1 MNQHMSC
8 ANAFPTLQTRRM
20 RLVVPEA
27 RHYQDFAALH
37 TDPYT
42 MRYVGQGMPLDRV
55 EAWLQLAML
64 IGHWQMRGYGVWIAE
79 DLDGRFIGRV
89 GLFHPDDWDEPELN
103 WMIAPLMRK
112 QGLAAEAAR
121 AVLDHAFGTL
131 GLPSVISLIRPG
143 NEASRKVAA
152 KLGAVAAETV
162 AFLGGP
168 VQIFRYRPG
177 S

>member
-1 MNQHMSC
+1 MAC
-8 ANAFPTLQTRRM
+8 ANDFPILATRRL

-27 RHYQDFAALH
+27 RHFQDFAALH
-37 TDPYT
+37 TDPHT
-42 MRYVGQGMPLDRV
+42 MRYVGEGMPLDRV

-64 IGHWQMRGYGVWIAE
+64 IGHWQLRGYGTWMVE
-79 DLDGRFIGRV
+79 DLAGRFVGRV

-103 WMIAPLMRK
+103 WMITPPMRK

-131 GLPSVISLIRPG
+131 GLGSVISLIRPG
-143 NEASRKVAA
+143 NEASRQVAMT
-152 KLGAVAAETV
+152 LGAVPAETV

-168 VQIFRYRPG
+168 VQIFRYR
-177 S
+177 SA

>member
-1 MNQHMSC
+1 MTC
-8 ANAFPTLQTRRM
+8 ANPFPILVTDRL

-27 RHYQDFAALH
+27 RHYPDVLALH

-42 MRYVGQGMPLDRV
+42 MRHIGQGMPLDRV
-55 EAWLQLAML
+55 EAWMQLAML
-64 IGHWQMRGYGVWIAE
+64 IGHWQLRGYGVWMVE
-79 DLDGRFIGRV
+79 DPGGRFLGRV
-89 GLFHPDDWDEPELN
+89 GLFQPDDWDEPELN
-103 WMIAPLMRK
+103 WMIVPAMRK

-131 GLPSVISLIRPG
+131 GLPSVISLIRPA
-143 NEASRKVAA
+143 NEASRKVAG
-152 KLGAVAAETV
+152 KLGAMPAETV

-168 VQIFRYRPG
+168 MQIFRYHAP

>member
-1 MNQHMSC
+1 
-8 ANAFPTLQTRRM
+8 
-20 RLVVPEA
+20 
-27 RHYQDFAALH
+27 
-37 TDPYT
+37 
-42 MRYVGQGMPLDRV
+42 
-55 EAWLQLAML
+55 
-64 IGHWQMRGYGVWIAE
+64 MRGYGVWMAE

>member
-1 MNQHMSC
+1 MRC
-8 ANAFPTLQTRRM
+8 ANDFPILPTARL

-37 TDPYT
+37 ADPHT
-42 MRYVGQGMPLDRV
+42 MRYVGEGMPLDRA

-64 IGHWQMRGYGVWIAE
+64 IGHWQLRGYGTWMVE
-79 DLDGRFIGRV
+79 DLAGRFVGRV
-89 GLFHPDDWDEPELN
+89 GLFHPEDWDEPELN
-103 WMIAPLMRK
+103 WMIAPIMRK
-112 QGLAAEAAR
+112 QGLASEAAR

-143 NEASRKVAA
+143 NEASRKVAM
-152 KLGAVAAETV
+152 KLGAVPAETV

-168 VQIFRYRPG
+168 VQIFRYRPTA
-177 S
+177 